1 MFNGIF
7 GLFSNDIG
15 IDLGTANTVVYVKDQ
30 GIVLREP
37 SVVAVRSGSS
47 HVLAVGDEAKRM
59 LGRTPGNIV
68 AVRPLKD
75 GVIADFEMTEA
86 MLRHFITKVH
96 SSKWVRPRVV
106 IAVPSG
112 ITEVEKRAVK
122 ESAAHAGAREVYLIE
137 EPMAAAIGVG
147 LPVQDAAGNMIIDIG
162 GGTTEV
168 ALISLSGIVFSRSVR
183 VAGDELDEAIV
194 QYMKRAY
201 NLMVGERTAEEIKI
215 KIGSAYPSE
224 KETSVE
230 VKGRDL
236 VAGLPKTLMITS
248 QEVREALL
256 EPISAIL
263 GYFLSFGADTTR
275 KFQASIYQMLAPF
288 FTTGSGLQ
296 KQITSVRTGLKSLEE
311 LEKENAS
318 LRVDN
323 RQLRAT
329 NSALRDVEHEVNRL
343 RHALNYRERSVF
355 KLIPAEIVTR
365 DASTWWH
372 TVTINRGKEDHIET
386 DMPVVTDEG
395 LVGKTTT
402 VSNTISV
409 VLLVTDENCKVAAS
423 VEGTRE
429 QGIVAGERVSGGLAP
444 LLDLN
449 FLTKQ

>member
-1 MFNGIF
+1 M
-7 GLFSNDIG
+7 S
-15 IDLGTANTVVYVKDQ
+15 
-30 GIVLREP
+30 
-37 SVVAVRSGSS
+37 
-47 HVLAVGDEAKRM
+47 
-59 LGRTPGNIV
+59 RT
-68 AVRPLKD
+68 
-75 GVIADFEMTEA
+75 
-86 MLRHFITKVH
+86 
-96 SSKWVRPRVV
+96 S
-106 IAVPSG
+106 
-112 ITEVEKRAVK
+112 
-122 ESAAHAGAREVYLIE
+122 
-137 EPMAAAIGVG
+137 
-147 LPVQDAAGNMIIDIG
+147 II
-162 GGTTEV
+162 
-168 ALISLSGIVFSRSVR
+168 
-183 VAGDELDEAIV
+183 
-194 QYMKRAY
+194 
-201 NLMVGERTAEEIKI
+201 
-215 KIGSAYPSE
+215 
-224 KETSVE
+224 
-230 VKGRDL
+230 
-236 VAGLPKTLMITS
+236 
-248 QEVREALL
+248 ALL
-256 EPISAIL
+256 VFGAIL

-275 KFQASIYQMLAPF
+275 KFQASVYQMLAPF

-318 LRVDN
+318 LRLDN

-409 VLLVTDENCKVAAS
+409 VLLVTDENCKVASS

-429 QGIVAGERVSGGLAP
+429 QGIVSGERVSGGLAP

-449 FLTKQ
+449 FLTKQANLQPGQKGYTSGVGGVFPSGLFIGTVKSFKTRELDGQAKLAPAVDLSHLEDVFVVTGRK